1 MSVHAKCRIYQAKLH
16 RWPGSQIKTWT
27 AQLRENI
34 DPMFEPR
41 VFGYARWMA
50 TPCTMQQTLLVML
63 AQPTPGDYPHMLFQ
77 VDSKV
82 SKVDKKI
89 CHCDMFGKQIKNFL
103 ARA

>member
-1 MSVHAKCRIYQAKLH
+1 MLH
-16 RWPGSQIKTWT
+16 RWPEGQIKTLK
-27 AQLRENI
+27 AQLGENII

-41 VFGYARWMA
+41 EYGYARWMA

-63 AQPTPGDYPHMLFQ
+63 AQPTPDDYPHMLFQ

-82 SKVDKKI
+82 SKGDKKT
-89 CHCDMFGKQIKNFL
+89 CHCDMFGKQIKNLL